1 MQLRSCRR
9 LMTTQKIAPCH
20 FFFAG
25 GLKTLDQDESIG
37 GRHLEPV
44 SQDNLP

>member
-9 LMTTQKIAPCH
+9 LMTTQKIDPCH

-25 GLKTLDQDESIG
+25 GLKTLDPNETIG
-37 GRHLEPV
+37 GRYLKLV